1 MKYEGNS
8 LRHELKYYIN
18 ESVYHTLRNRL
29 KMVINPDSNMKS
41 ADGYLITSI
50 YFDDIY
56 KTAMNEKISGA
67 RFRKKFRIRAY
78 ERDDSLIKLEC
89 KSKFDEYISK
99 VSTNLSREEYDFLL
113 SGNYDFLFNR
123 SEKVC
128 KELLVYNRINLLK
141 PVVTVEYQREAYILN
156 EGNVRITF
164 DKDISA
170 STGSLNMFDESF
182 ATTKVL
188 PEKVMVL
195 EVKYDNYLPSNVH
208 SLLRTAMTEKC
219 AISKYVMCRENKR
232 RNKYI

>member
-1 MKYEGNS
+1 MKYEENS

-29 KMVINPDSNMKS
+29 KIIINSDPNMKS
-41 ADGYLITSI
+41 DEGYLITSV

-99 VSTNLSREEYDFLL
+99 VSANLSREEYDLL
-113 SGNYDFLFNR
+113 MSGNYDFLFDR

-195 EVKYDNYLPSNVH
+195 EVKYDNYLPSKVH

>member
-1 MKYEGNS
+1 MKYEGNN

-29 KMVINPDSNMKS
+29 KIITNPDPNMKS
-41 ADGYLITSI
+41 DDGYLITSV

-56 KTAMNEKISGA
+56 RSAMNEKISGA

-78 ERDDSLIKLEC
+78 DRDDSLIKLEC

-99 VSTNLSREEYDFLL
+99 VAANISREEYDLLL

-123 SEKVC
+123 REEVC
-128 KELLVYNRINLLK
+128 KELLVYNKINLLK

-170 STGSLNMFDESF
+170 STGSMNMFNKSF
-182 ATTKVL
+182 TTLKVL

-195 EVKYDNYLPSNVH
+195 EVKYDNYLPSQVYNV
-208 SLLRTAMTEKC
+208 LITAMTEKC